1 MEGFGSAGSGSLD
14 GGLDAAVARLCRG
27 AERVVSPEGLR
38 ARLQA
43 AAGRPLRV
51 KLGLDPTAPDIHLG
65 HAVVLRKARDF
76 QDMGHIVDIVIGDFT
91 GRVGD
96 PSGKTEARRQ
106 LDREEVA
113 RHARTYVDQLHRV
126 LDPQRTQVHFNS
138 EWLEP
143 LRFADVLE
151 LASRTTVARL
161 LERDDFANRF
171 RENRPIHLHEFF
183 YALMQA
189 YDSVALRADVELGGT
204 DQTFNLTMG
213 REVQRDYGQQPQVI
227 MLMPLLVGLDG
238 VQKMSKS
245 LGNYVGITDT
255 ATDMFGKLMSLP
267 DAQMEPYFLVCTR
280 LSEAEVAEQID
291 GIAAGRFHPRD
302 VKLRLAEAVVTLYH
316 GASEAA
322 AARASFLRVFSQ
334 GGVPDDVPERS
345 LAPGWEGSVIDL
357 LADLQLV
364 PSRSEGRRLVRQGAI
379 EVGGVGIRDP
389 AERVAPAPGT
399 LVRAGK
405 RTFCRIGPS
414 AR

>member
-1 MEGFGSAGSGSLD
+1 MAGSGSED
-14 GGLDAAVARLCRG
+14 AGLDAAVARLCRG

-96 PSGKTEARRQ
+96 PSGKAEMRRQ
-106 LDREEVA
+106 LDGDEVS
-113 RHARTYVDQLHRV
+113 RHARTYVEQVRRV
-126 LDPQRTQVHFNS
+126 LDPRRTQVHFNS

-143 LRFADVLE
+143 LRFADVLG

-171 RENRPIHLHEFF
+171 RHNRPIHLHEFF

-213 REVQRDYGQQPQVI
+213 REVQRDYGQEPQVLV
-227 MLMPLLVGLDG
+227 LMPLLVGLDG

-245 LGNYVGITDT
+245 LGNYVGITD
-255 ATDMFGKLMSLP
+255 APTDMFGKLMSLP
-267 DAQMEPYFLVCTR
+267 DAQMETYFLVCSR
-280 LSEAEVAEQID
+280 LPEAEVAEQLS
-291 GIAAGRFHPRD
+291 GLAAGRLHPRD

-316 GASEAA
+316 GAAA
-322 AARASFLRVFSQ
+322 AAEARTAFVEVFSR
-334 GGVPDDVPERS
+334 GGVPQDVPERP
-345 LAPGWEGSVIDL
+345 LAAGWGGSVIDL
-357 LADLQLV
+357 LSALQLA
-364 PSRSEGRRLVRQGAI
+364 PSRSEARRLVRQGAV
-379 EVGGVGIRDP
+379 EVDGVEVRDP
-389 AERVAPAPGT
+389 AAEVRVSPGS

-405 RTFCRIGPS
+405 RAFCRVAQVPGNP
-414 AR
+414 

>member
-1 MEGFGSAGSGSLD
+1 MEGAGADEARLD
-14 GGLDAAVARLCRG
+14 EVVARLCRG
-27 AERVVSPEGLR
+27 ADRVVSAEDLR
-38 ARLQA
+38 ARLRA

-65 HAVVLRKARDF
+65 HTVVLRKARDF

-96 PSGKTEARRQ
+96 PSGKAGPRRQ
-106 LDREEVA
+106 LDRDEVA
-113 RHARTYVDQLHRV
+113 RHAQTYVEQLHRI

-143 LRFADVLE
+143 LRFADVLG

-171 RENRPIHLHEFF
+171 RQNRPIHLHEFF

-204 DQTFNLTMG
+204 DQTFNLAMG
-213 REVQRDYGQQPQVI
+213 REVQRDYGQQPQVLV
-227 MLMPLLVGLDG
+227 LMPLLVGLDG

-245 LGNYVGITDT
+245 LGNYVGITD
-255 ATDMFGKLMSLP
+255 AADEMFGKLMSLP
-267 DAQMEPYFLVCTR
+267 DAQMETFFLLCTR
-280 LSEAEVAEQID
+280 LPESEVAEQL
-291 GIAAGRFHPRD
+291 AGVASGRLHPRD
-302 VKLRLAEAVVTLYH
+302 VKLRLAQAVVTLYH
-316 GASEAA
+316 GAAA
-322 AARASFLRVFSQ
+322 ADAAQATFVRVFSE
-334 GGVPDDVPERS
+334 GGVPKDVPERD
-345 LAPGWEGSVIDL
+345 LASQWQGTVIDL

-364 PSRSEGRRLVRQGAI
+364 PSRSEARRLVRQGAVEI
-379 EVGGVGIRDP
+379 DGVGIRDP
-389 AERVAPAPGT
+389 AARVTPVPGT

-405 RTFCRIGPS
+405 RTFCRVAQGP
-414 AR
+414 R